1 MKPTLPWMGQTFD
14 EYNAKYFGGRL
25 ARPRFSLRCSPNH
38 WGYYQPN
45 ATYNRITRRTT
56 IKSPGTLFLN
66 GNYSREE
73 KDWIGT
79 MLHEMIHMYINT
91 VLRKFPINDH
101 GNDFYNIAMRI
112 NQDGW
117 NISEANEKKSTD
129 REVRDDEVDERGH
142 EERLVKPHVFCVI
155 DQPQNNSFK
164 LWGFKAE
171 YNSLNSYIATAKKL
185 KNSGATTLRI
195 YYCYST
201 NMGQL
206 QTNSQNLCGFSA
218 NSYTELIKKVSTSIG
233 ERLTNENFNLAKT
246 ITL

>member
-1 MKPTLPWMGQTFD
+1 MKPTLPWMAQTFD

-25 ARPRFSLRCSPNH
+25 ARPRFILRCNPNH

-56 IKSPGTLFLN
+56 VKSPGTLFLN

-73 KDWIGT
+73 RDWIGT

-91 VLRKFPINDH
+91 VLRKYPVNDH
-101 GNDFYNIAMRI
+101 GQDFYNIAMRI

-129 REVRDDEVDERGH
+129 IEGDTDDEAYDNRTVQ
-142 EERLVKPHVFCVI
+142 PSIFCI
-155 DQPQNNSFK
+155 IEQPNDAQYK
-164 LWGFKAE
+164 VWGFRAE
-171 YNSLNSYIATAKKL
+171 YNQLNSYIKSARKT
-185 KNSGATTLRI
+185 KNNGATVLNI
-195 YYCYST
+195 YYCYSA
-201 NMGQL
+201 NMDKMPTSPIDLRGVGAQDYNTL
-206 QTNSQNLCGFSA
+206 L
-218 NSYTELIKKVSTSIG
+218 YRVSRIIG
-233 ERLTNENFNLAKT
+233 EQISQDNFKLVKT

>member
-1 MKPTLPWMGQTFD
+1 MKPTLPWMAQAFD

-25 ARPRFSLRCSPNH
+25 ARPRFSLRCNPNY

-56 IKSPGTLFLN
+56 VKSPGTLFLN

-73 KDWIGT
+73 RDWIGT

-91 VLRKFPINDH
+91 VMRKYPINDH
-101 GNDFYNIAMRI
+101 GDDFYNIAMRI

-129 REVRDDEVDERGH
+129 REVQGNEADERSP
-142 EERLVKPHVFCVI
+142 EERLVKPHIFCVI
-155 DQPQNNSFK
+155 NQPQNNSFK
-164 LWGFKAE
+164 LWGFRADF
-171 YNSLNSYIATAKKL
+171 NNLQAYISTAKRI
-185 KNSGATTLRI
+185 NGANAI
-195 YYCYST
+195 YVYYCYSSRLNQMPT
-201 NMGQL
+201 SPDNLMGVGANDYESL
-206 QTNSQNLCGFSA
+206 IRTVSQ
-218 NSYTELIKKVSTSIG
+218 IIG
-233 ERLTNENFNLAKT
+233 ERLTKENFNLAKT